1 MAKKANK
8 IDLESHEK
16 MAKDCFNKT
25 WALLDKSDRTKDEEN
40 EMVHTA
46 HASRYH
52 WGVLVD
58 NEKGTPVNLQRGE
71 WQIAHVYTLIKR
83 AEPAIHHAKTCLRLT
98 KEYDI
103 SDFDLAFAYEGM
115 ARAMA
120 LAEDEDGFEKYFKLA
135 KEAGDKIK
143 DNGDRDYF
151 LEELEKG
158 LWFGMK

>member
-16 MAKDCFNKT
+16 MAKECFNKT
-25 WALLDKSDRTKDEEN
+25 WDFLDKTDRSEDEDN

-52 WGVLVD
+52 WGVLV
-58 NEKGTPVNLQRGE
+58 NNGKGTPVNLQRGE
-71 WQIAHVYTLIKR
+71 WQIAHVYTVINRL
-83 AEPAIHHAKTCLRLT
+83 EPALHHAKICLRLT
-98 KEYDI
+98 EKHDI
-103 SDFDLAFAYEGM
+103 GEFDLAFAYEGM

-120 LAEDEDGFEKYFKLA
+120 LAKDEDGFEKYFMLA
-135 KEAGDKIK
+135 KEAGEKIK
-143 DNGDRDYF
+143 EKGDKDYF